1 MVEQT
6 VHSSSPAPPVPA
18 IHSRALMPLIRLIRD
33 SPDSRCRDG
42 ISWVPQ
48 TVG

>member
-6 VHSSSPAPPVPA
+6 VHSSSPAPTVLA
-18 IHSRALMPLIRLIRD
+18 IRSAATHAAHSPD
-33 SPDSRCRDG
+33 SPDSRCCDG
-42 ISWVPQ
+42 IGWVPQ